1 MAILNNDSD
10 STASVVERTTQ
21 WIEAAV
27 IALNLCPFAKIPF
40 RKHKVRVVVTDAAD
54 EAQLLKDLADELAL
68 LRGTDASEIETT
80 LLVHPQVLTDFL
92 NYNDFL
98 DTTDALL
105 EALELEGQLQVASF
119 HPQYQ
124 FADTQIDDISNC
136 SNRAPFPTLHILR
149 EASIDQAVASVP
161 DTDAIFERNVA
172 TLRELGWE
180 GWRKLARI
188 FHELAR

>member
-1 MAILNNDSD
+1 MTILNKDSD

-27 IALNLCPFAKIPF
+27 IGLNLCPFAKLPLLQD
-40 RKHKVRVVVTDAAD
+40 KVRVVVTDAAD

-68 LRGTDASEIETT
+68 LHGTDPSEIETT

-92 NYNDFL
+92 AYNDFL
-98 DTTDALL
+98 DATDALL

-124 FADTQIDDISNC
+124 FADTEIDDISNC

-149 EASIDQAVASVP
+149 EASIDHAVASFG

-172 TLRELGWE
+172 TLDKLGWE
-180 GWRKLARI
+180 GWRKLVGR
-188 FHELAR
+188 